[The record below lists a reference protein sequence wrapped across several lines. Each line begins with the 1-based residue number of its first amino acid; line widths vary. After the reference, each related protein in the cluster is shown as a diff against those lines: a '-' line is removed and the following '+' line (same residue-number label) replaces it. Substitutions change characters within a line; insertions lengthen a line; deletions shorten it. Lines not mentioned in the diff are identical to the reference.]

1 MTDKTDKTKNASK
14 PITHV
19 TFLIER
25 SDGTEDNS
33 APEYTVLGALSNSE
47 RLIPDDKFAAICR
60 EFQARLQLLTDDK
73 VIVQNR
79 EDLIDILQIENDEF
93 AKGVL
98 PEFEAAISD
107 IALQKIGGQEPVRTL
122 GPDAKLKVVPIQYR
136 VHPVE
141 AGEGADRSALRF
153 SFVMDAYGKVQ
164 HGGDHSEDDTF
175 LKDLVTD
182 VFHYY
187 SKREWPEPDFQL
199 AEKVASTTPLQSS
212 IPRAFGVVD
221 ENFEYWDVP
230 ANREHTNDE
239 RAQRIADV
247 GKLHARA
254 MGVEQPDWPQFLAD
268 LATYARI
275 NDFYLMDV
283 VKRAEEAFEYE
294 VFEETRATS
303 PSF

>member
-1 MTDKTDKTKNASK
+1 MTTNAKNAAK
-14 PITHV
+14 PMMTHV

-25 SDGTEDNS
+25 SDGTDDVG
-33 APEYTVLGALSNSE
+33 EYTVLGALNNSE
-47 RLIPDDKFAAICR
+47 MLIPEEKFAEICR
-60 EFQARLQLLTDDK
+60 EFQARLQLLTDEK
-73 VIVQNR
+73 VIVQHR
-79 EDLIDILQIENDEF
+79 EDLIDILQIESAEF

-107 IALQKIGGQEPVRTL
+107 SAPKKIGEQEPVRTL
-122 GPDAKLKVVPIQYR
+122 GPDAKLKVVPIEYS

-141 AGEGADRSALRF
+141 AGEGADRSARRF
-153 SFVMDAYGKVQ
+153 YFVMDAYGKVQ
-164 HGGDHSEDDTF
+164 NGGNHSEEEDDTF
-175 LKDLVTD
+175 LKDLITD

-187 SKREWPEPDFQL
+187 SNREWPEPDFQL

-212 IPRAFGVVD
+212 VPRAFGLVN

-275 NDFYLMDV
+275 NDFNLMDV
-283 VKRAEEAFEYE
+283 VERAESAFEDE